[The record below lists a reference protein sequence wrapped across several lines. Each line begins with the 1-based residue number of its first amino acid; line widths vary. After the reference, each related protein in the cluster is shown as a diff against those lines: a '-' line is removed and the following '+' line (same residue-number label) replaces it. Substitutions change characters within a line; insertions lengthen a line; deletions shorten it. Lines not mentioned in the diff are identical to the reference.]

1 MLRELVSDEL
11 AEVAAT
17 YGTPRRTVLLEGVA
31 APAAAV
37 PLEVQD
43 VPCRVLLSSTGLLA
57 RTSTAEPL
65 AGDGAAR
72 CKHDV
77 VVSAVHATARGTVGV
92 VTTAGRVIKLDV
104 VNLPALPP
112 TAGAPSLRGG
122 AQVSE
127 FVELTA
133 GEHVLALVT
142 LGTEGP
148 WIALGTERG
157 VVKRVNRDYPAK
169 GDAFDVV
176 RLDDGD
182 RVIGVTEL
190 VTGDEDLVFVTSD
203 AQLLRTPAGTV
214 RPQGRT
220 GGGIAGIKL
229 TPGAE
234 VVFFAGVAADPEA
247 VVVTVAGST
256 GALPG
261 AMNGSAKV
269 APLAEYPYKGRATG
283 GVRCHR
289 LLKGEDTL
297 LLAWAGRGPARAA
310 DDAGDPVDLPP
321 ANGRRDGS
329 GTPTAAPVVA
339 VGGTLG

>member
-1 MLRELVSDEL
+1 
-11 AEVAAT
+11 
-17 YGTPRRTVLLEGVA
+17 
-31 APAAAV
+31 
-37 PLEVQD
+37 
-43 VPCRVLLSSTGLLA
+43 
-57 RTSTAEPL
+57 
-65 AGDGAAR
+65 
-72 CKHDV
+72 
-77 VVSAVHATARGTVGV
+77 
-92 VTTAGRVIKLDV
+92 
-104 VNLPALPP
+104 
-112 TAGAPSLRGG
+112 
-122 AQVSE
+122 
-127 FVELTA
+127 
-133 GEHVLALVT
+133 
-142 LGTEGP
+142 
-148 WIALGTERG
+148 IALGTERG